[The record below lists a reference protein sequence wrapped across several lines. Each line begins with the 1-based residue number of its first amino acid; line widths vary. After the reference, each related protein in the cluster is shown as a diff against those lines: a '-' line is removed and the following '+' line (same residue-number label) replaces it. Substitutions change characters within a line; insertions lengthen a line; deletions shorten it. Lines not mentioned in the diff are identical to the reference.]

1 MENVLKHFNVELTKD
16 YVDGLDYY
24 FYEETTADGYCVFVA
39 VDDYRKT
46 PSVSEDVY
54 YYDSDLKD
62 LLIQIIEDNID
73 GPVSERKLFKI
84 YVEDIES
91 EWVESAMNELN
102 ETIQNL

>member
-1 MENVLKHFNVELTKD
+1 MENVLKHFNVELTED

-24 FYEETTADGYCVFVA
+24 FYEETTADGYSVYVA
-39 VDDYRKT
+39 VDDHIRAI
-46 PSVSEDVY
+46 SLSEDVY

-84 YVEDIES
+84 YVEDIEL
-91 EWVESAMNELN
+91 EWVEDAMYDLN
-102 ETIQNL
+102 ETIKNI